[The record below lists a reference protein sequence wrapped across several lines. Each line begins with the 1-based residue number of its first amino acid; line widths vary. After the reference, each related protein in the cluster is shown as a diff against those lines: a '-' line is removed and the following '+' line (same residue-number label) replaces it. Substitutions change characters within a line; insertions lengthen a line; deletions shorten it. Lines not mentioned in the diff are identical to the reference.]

1 MKIPNCDEIED
12 ALVEANGP
20 RVKEVKGP
28 NHLRNARNPNAL
40 RSEVYPLQRF
50 SETGRDVRQQVAS
63 GYNPL
68 ASGLKNAISLSDFS
82 EIVAEA
88 KTDREVEGERKIECG
103 FRAVGNASSKLP
115 AYIHG
120 AADYIDASAA
130 GTCDGLG

>member
-1 MKIPNCDEIED
+1 
-12 ALVEANGP
+12 
-20 RVKEVKGP
+20 
-28 NHLRNARNPNAL
+28 
-40 RSEVYPLQRF
+40 
-50 SETGRDVRQQVAS
+50 
-63 GYNPL
+63 L